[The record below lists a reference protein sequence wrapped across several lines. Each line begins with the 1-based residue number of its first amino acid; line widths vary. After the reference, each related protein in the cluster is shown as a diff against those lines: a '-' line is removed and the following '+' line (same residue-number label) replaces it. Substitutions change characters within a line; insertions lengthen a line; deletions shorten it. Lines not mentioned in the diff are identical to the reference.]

1 MARCWCIAMPAAI
14 SATFSLP
21 SCATAVFA
29 GNTSAKIPSPTKEDA
44 DARKRSAFALAIWRA
59 CGPAEATLVQT
70 YLAARGIDLPLP
82 NALRFHAG
90 LKHPSGDIWPA
101 MVALVTNGA
110 DATPLAIH
118 RTFLAR
124 DGSSKAPVD
133 PQKMMLGPCRGGVV
147 RLGDLRGAG
156 AADAADADPSGRPL
170 ATRSIIGGVL
180 MVGEGIETCLAAM
193 QATGHP
199 AWAALSTAGLRALD
213 LPEDVRDV
221 IVLADGDA
229 AGEAAARDC
238 AWRWKRQGRRV
249 RIARPPQGTDFNDM
263 LMAGSRTVTDN
274 ENRTAEE
281 TIAEAIDGAE
291 EIRDPLEDLV
301 EKTKL
306 DSSAPFMPEVLE
318 RLAALKQDDR
328 AAFEKL
334 RAQLK
339 KAGCRMTAL
348 DKALAEESGDGGGAR
363 AAAGGYTDQHRA
375 SGGAVSHPRQGR
387 LCRPQHRRPS

>member
-1 MARCWCIAMPAAI
+1 MTAAETIAKALGGHKTGNGWIARCPLHDDQNAEPFDQRRAKMARCWCIAMPAAI
-14 SATFSLP
+14 SATFTLP
-21 SCATAVFA
+21 SCATAVFS
-29 GNTSAKIPSPTKEDA
+29 GNTSAKIPSPTKKTPDA

-101 MVALVTNGA
+101 MVALVTNGV

-156 AADAADADPSGRPL
+156 AADAADADPSGRPP
-170 ATRSIIGGVL
+170 ATSSSGGVL

-263 LMAGSRTVTDN
+263 LMAG
-274 ENRTAEE
+274 
-281 TIAEAIDGAE
+281 
-291 EIRDPLEDLV
+291 
-301 EKTKL
+301 
-306 DSSAPFMPEVLE
+306 
-318 RLAALKQDDR
+318 
-328 AAFEKL
+328 
-334 RAQLK
+334 
-339 KAGCRMTAL
+339 AG
-348 DKALAEESGDGGGAR
+348 
-363 AAAGGYTDQHRA
+363 Q
-375 SGGAVSHPRQGR
+375 
-387 LCRPQHRRPS
+387 